1 MVDNPGLIKTPEV
14 ETLPFVGSVSKLR
27 TFGRSADYGAVAH
40 AGARGW
46 SSPPSSDGALS
57 SQIGDEGDWMTDGS
71 QPAS

>member
-46 SSPPSSDGALS
+46 SSPPPRTERCLAKSVTKETG
-57 SQIGDEGDWMTDGS
+57 
-71 QPAS
+71 